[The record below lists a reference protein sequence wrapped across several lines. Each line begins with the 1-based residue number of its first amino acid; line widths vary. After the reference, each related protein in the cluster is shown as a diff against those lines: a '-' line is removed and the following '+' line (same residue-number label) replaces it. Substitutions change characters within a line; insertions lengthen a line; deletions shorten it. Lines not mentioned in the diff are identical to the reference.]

1 VSEGE
6 HWSERSRTK
15 SRMAVRD
22 GTSGKL
28 GNREGGRQKQCLE
41 KNMGVIKYRTKKS
54 YLYVGHHSYLSVR
67 WGPAF
72 H

>member
-1 VSEGE
+1 MSEGE

-28 GNREGGRQKQCLE
+28 GNRGWKAETVSRKEYGSDKIQNE
-41 KNMGVIKYRTKKS
+41 KELPLCWTS
-54 YLYVGHHSYLSVR
+54 
-67 WGPAF
+67 
-72 H
+72 